1 MLMSQSQTKNQTE
14 SKAPALTY
22 VDKTAVVLLG
32 MGEDAAAEV
41 LKHFSRDE
49 VQRVTLSMAA
59 LSGIQSDSARG
70 VIQHFFEDFRAHSG
84 IRGASKEYLSNTL
97 RKALGN
103 DLAKGL
109 LNNIYGDELRN
120 NMQRLQWVDAELLA
134 KYVSQEH
141 PQMQAIFLAY
151 LPPETSSKV
160 LAKMPVDYH
169 DELLYRV
176 AQLDEIDHDVAADLH
191 DLIER
196 CIAHMSQA
204 QNAPILGT
212 KQVADIINRFE
223 GDRGQLME
231 LLRLHDEEMVDE
243 IETNMFDFMVLG
255 RQKEST
261 MDRLVQEI
269 PVATWVIALKG
280 AEISL
285 QQAIKRSMPQRMVK
299 TLEDEMALKGA
310 VPVSEVERARNAIM
324 DQVRE
329 LAEIGEIDLQLYQEM
344 TVE

>member
-1 MLMSQSQTKNQTE
+1 MSQSQTKNPTD
-14 SKAPALTY
+14 STPAPLSP
-22 VDKTAVVLLG
+22 VEKTAVVLLG

-49 VQRVTLSMAA
+49 VQRVTCAMAS
-59 LSGIQSDSARG
+59 LSGIQSDSAKG
-70 VIQHFFEDFRAHSG
+70 VIQHFFDDFRAHSG

-169 DELLYRV
+169 DELLYRI
-176 AQLDEIDHDVAADLH
+176 AQLEEIDHDVATDLH

-310 VPVSEVERARNAIM
+310 VPVSEVERARQSIM
-324 DQVRE
+324 EQVRD
-329 LAEIGEIDLQLYQEM
+329 LAENGEIDLQLYQEM